1 MSLNDTVK
9 RIKSNAAEIGSKMM
23 TGKTIEEQIKE
34 IVLKSSNKKVK
45 NFIIGKNI
53 K

>member
-1 MSLNDTVK
+1 MGLNDTIK

-23 TGKTIEEQIKE
+23 TGKTIEERVKE
-34 IVLKSSNKKVK
+34 IVLKGSDK
-45 NFIIGKNI
+45 NRPKS

>member
-1 MSLNDTVK
+1 MNLDDTIK

-23 TGKTIEEQIKE
+23 TGKTIEEQVKE
-34 IVLKSSNKKVK
+34 IVLKNSNKKVK
-45 NFIIGKNI
+45 DSIIGKNI